1 MHANIQFFDTSMS
14 GYMCRIYLDIFLFY
28 KTNTIAYYILFFRNN
43 NLFIYPIIMQI
54 FTVYIYRVVAK
65 NESNSSIFSS

>member
-1 MHANIQFFDTSMS
+1 MHANIQLFDTSMS
-14 GYMCRIYLDIFLFY
+14 GYMCRIYLDIFLFSQ
-28 KTNTIAYYILFFRNN
+28 KNTITYYIFFFRNN
-43 NLFIYPIIMQI
+43 YLFIYPIIMQI